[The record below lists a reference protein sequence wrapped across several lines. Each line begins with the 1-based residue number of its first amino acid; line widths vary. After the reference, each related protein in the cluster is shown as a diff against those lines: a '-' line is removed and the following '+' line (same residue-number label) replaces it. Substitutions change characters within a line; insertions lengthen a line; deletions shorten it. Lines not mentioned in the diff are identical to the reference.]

1 MHVFTATILPAKG
14 KKLLKMYMTGNMTK
28 AKPKWHTRIQ
38 VQISA
43 LLVLLVVLVMA
54 GFSVYGSLKMRNSL
68 QLDLDSLLNTIS
80 ERVSTSVVSSMWDFN
95 QAAAI
100 EVISAEM
107 LDGRVNS
114 IIVKDLDGALFAGM
128 DRSVDGSIVE
138 LDELVTREDDTLIY
152 GQSDLTFEG
161 EKIGTLDVYLSSD
174 FMHTALRKYYIDRTI
189 ESAFLTLFL
198 VAAVFYMLRKVLI
211 NPLTALTVEAEKL
224 SSGILDVDISVKS
237 RNEVGDLAR
246 TLLIFKNN
254 SLEKERLEEQR
265 KQIEAAHNLQE
276 AENLRIEQERRDSE
290 EQRRDE
296 QLRLAERDR
305 EQSAELQRRVD
316 ELLVTVDAAA
326 QGDLTQHIA
335 QVGDDAI
342 SQISCRL
349 EQLFDM
355 LRISLGHIG
364 KSAQTLKHAS
374 NDLTNLSISMSDS
387 AAETSSQAST
397 ASISAKEI
405 GDGFTTVTSAVF
417 QMTQTIDSI
426 AQNASQATEVAEKA
440 TEITSNTSH
449 LVNKLAE
456 SSVGIGEVT
465 KAITSI
471 AEQTNL
477 LALNA
482 TIEAAR
488 AGDAGKGF
496 AVVANEVKELAKE
509 TANATEEISKRISAI
524 QSNSHGVTESIGGIS
539 SIIEK
544 INELQSQIASSVL
557 QQASA
562 STEISCILKRS
573 TEDSSTIFGNISA
586 VASAADS
593 TLTGANDAKIA
604 SATLDKMAEELR
616 FHVDKFKVA

>member
-1 MHVFTATILPAKG
+1 
-14 KKLLKMYMTGNMTK
+14 MTNNK
-28 AKPKWHTRIQ
+28 AKWRTRIQ
-38 VQISA
+38 IQISA
-43 LLVLLVVLVMA
+43 LLILLVVLVMA
-54 GFSVYGSLKMRNSL
+54 GFSVYGSLHMQKSL
-68 QLDLDSLLNTIS
+68 QLELDTLLSTIS
-80 ERVSTSVVSSMWDFN
+80 ERTSQSVAGSIWDFN
-95 QAAAI
+95 QEAAVD
-100 EVISAEM
+100 VISAEM
-107 LDGRVNS
+107 LDGRVNA
-114 IIVKDLDGALFAGM
+114 IILKDMDGALFAGM
-128 DRSVDGSIVE
+128 KRSDDGTIVE
-138 LDELVTREDDTLIY
+138 VDEPFVTDDYKIIY
-152 GQSDLTFEG
+152 GQSDITYDDEN
-161 EKIGTLDVYLSSD
+161 IGMLDVYISTD
-174 FMHTALRKYYIDRTI
+174 FMHTALKNYYIDRAI
-189 ESAFLTLFL
+189 ESTFLTLLL
-198 VAAVFYMLRKVLI
+198 VAAVFYMLRKVVI
-211 NPLTALTVEAEKL
+211 NPLTGLTVAAEKL
-224 SSGILDVDISVKS
+224 SSGFLDIDINVKS

-265 KQIEAAHNLQE
+265 KQIEAAHSLQE
-276 AENLRIEQERRDSE
+276 AENVRIEQERRDSE

-296 QLRLAERDR
+296 QLSVAKREK
-305 EQSAELQRRVD
+305 EQSIELQRRVD
-316 ELLVTVDAAA
+316 ELLVIVDAAA
-326 QGDLTQHIA
+326 RGDLTQHIA
-335 QVGDDAI
+335 QAGDDAI
-342 SQISCRL
+342 SQISSRL
-349 EQLFDM
+349 EQLFNM

-374 NDLTNLSISMSDS
+374 KDLTNLSTSMSDS

-397 ASISAKEI
+397 ASISATEI
-405 GDGFTTVTSAVF
+405 GDGFTSVTSAVF

-426 AQNASQATEVAEKA
+426 ARNASQATEVAEKA

-509 TANATEEISKRISAI
+509 TAKATEEISKRISAI
-524 QSNSHGVTESIGGIS
+524 QSNSHGVTDSIGGIS
-539 SIIEK
+539 SIIEE

-562 STEISCILKRS
+562 STEISNILAKS
-573 TEDSSTIFGNISA
+573 NEDSSTIFGNISA
-586 VASAADS
+586 VAAAANG
-593 TLTGANDAKIA
+593 TLTGANDAKLA
-604 SATLDKMAEELR
+604 SATLDEMAEELR
-616 FHVDKFKVA
+616 FHVEKFKVS